1 MITDSKRQIN
11 ICPIYFVTDKIN
23 TVIKFE
29 IIQKQI
35 QDANKHWRLFLS
47 EVPLRQADLS
57 LVTQCLNANLE
68 TSTEINDTKK

>member
-1 MITDSKRQIN
+1 MKTEN
-11 ICPIYFVTDKIN
+11 
-23 TVIKFE
+23 KFE

-57 LVTQCLNANLE
+57 SVTQSLNANLE
-68 TSTEINDTKK
+68 ALTEINDTEE

>member
-1 MITDSKRQIN
+1 MITDGKRQIN

-23 TVIKFE
+23 TVIKFK

-47 EVPLRQADLS
+47 EVLLRKADLS
-57 LVTQCLNANLE
+57 LVTQSLNVNLE
-68 TSTEINDTKK
+68 TSTEINGTKK

>member
-35 QDANKHWRLFLS
+35 QDGNTHWRLFLS
-47 EVPLRQADLS
+47 EVLLRQADLS
-57 LVTQCLNANLE
+57 LVTQSLNANVE

>member
-1 MITDSKRQIN
+1 MITDGKRQIN

-23 TVIKFE
+23 TVIKFK

-47 EVPLRQADLS
+47 EVLLRQADLS
-57 LVTQCLNANLE
+57 LVTQSLNVNLE
-68 TSTEINDTKK
+68 TSTEINGTKK

>member
-1 MITDSKRQIN
+1 MITDGKRQIN

-23 TVIKFE
+23 TINKFE

-35 QDANKHWRLFLS
+35 QYANKHWRLFLS

-57 LVTQCLNANLE
+57 SVTQSLNANFE
-68 TSTEINDTKK
+68 ISTEINDTEN

>member
-1 MITDSKRQIN
+1 MKTEN
-11 ICPIYFVTDKIN
+11 
-23 TVIKFE
+23 KFE

-47 EVPLRQADLS
+47 EVPLQQADLS

>member
-1 MITDSKRQIN
+1 MITDGKRQIN

-23 TVIKFE
+23 TINKFE

-35 QDANKHWRLFLS
+35 QDANKNWRLFLS

-57 LVTQCLNANLE
+57 LVTQSLNANVE
-68 TSTEINDTKK
+68 TSTEINDT

>member
-1 MITDSKRQIN
+1 MKTEN
-11 ICPIYFVTDKIN
+11 N
-23 TVIKFE
+23 FE

-57 LVTQCLNANLE
+57 SVTESLNANLE
-68 TSTEINDTKK
+68 TSTEINDKKK